1 MKRFGFLFRNLDLR
15 IFCGRIPGFGHDGF
29 GVRLKFLQIC
39 RVLRVLVCVACKV
52 DNCRYVQGSSLIKRG
67 YAWVKKS
74 DSEIVEATCDVN
86 NPRERCEVEAEKEEM
101 KRK

>member
-1 MKRFGFLFRNLDLR
+1 MDMPSFEG
-15 IFCGRIPGFGHDGF
+15 P
-29 GVRLKFLQIC
+29 
-39 RVLRVLVCVACKV
+39 VCVACKV

-86 NPRERCEVEAEKEEM
+86 NPRERREVEAEKEEM